1 MLKKQ
6 PVRIITLLSF
16 IIAIAG
22 IVNDIFYTTHS
33 FSVMHIKDAL
43 NPLNLDFGF
52 EGQSISYNGHNYVNA
67 VFDVLLR
74 LGAIL
79 YATSKST
86 EFRLIRFVFS
96 IILFSNVLLFVSVI
110 LLMIFNPY
118 YLPYWIHHLPIRLFN
133 YGMSIFWIYLSFE
146 ILKFFSQTVSIQKD
160 EFEENGQA
168 FVYLVK
174 ADSGKRFLN
183 LLVDM
188 IITILIFYPMFEAVI
203 YTHTQYFA
211 SRPYMLL
218 ASSIRLIIYYTF
230 YEAVLGAT
238 PGKLLTETRVLN
250 EDGTKPSF
258 GSILTR
264 TLSRLVPFEP
274 FSFFANDGWHDKWS
288 DTIVVK
294 EKKPTIE

>member
-16 IIAIAG
+16 IIAIVG
-22 IVNDIFYTTHS
+22 IVNDLFYTTHS
-33 FSVMHIKDAL
+33 FSVMRIKDAL

-67 VFDVLLR
+67 VFDVLLL

-79 YATSKST
+79 YTTSKST

-96 IILFSNVLLFVSVI
+96 TILFSNVLLFVSVI
-110 LLMIFNPY
+110 LLMIFNPQ

-133 YGMSIFWIYLSFE
+133 YGMSIFWIYLSLG
-146 ILKFFSQTVSIQKD
+146 ILKFFNQTVPIQLD
-160 EFEENGQA
+160 EFEENGKEY
-168 FVYLVK
+168 VYLVK

-183 LLVDM
+183 LLVDL
-188 IITILIFYPMFEAVI
+188 IVSILIFYPMFEALI
-203 YTHTQYFA
+203 YTHPQYFA
-211 SRPYMLL
+211 SEAYMLL
-218 ASSIRLIIYYTF
+218 ASSIRLIIYYSF

-238 PGKLLTETRVLN
+238 PGKLLTETRVTN
-250 EDGTKPSF
+250 EDGTQPSF
-258 GSILTR
+258 GSIFIR
-264 TLSRLVPFEP
+264 TVSRLVPFEA

-288 DTIVVK
+288 NTIVVK
-294 EKKPTIE
+294 EEKPMME